1 MTTITGDAEEEV
13 LSSEDSEEEVLDP
26 AVEAVSAVEAS
37 EAVPVAVE
45 VPAHVSKK
53 SIHKICESG
62 IKVFAPSD
70 LHESLISNTKRNN
83 MKKYLSLVMI
93 GLSLMLSG
101 CNKDDNNDPD
111 TPPTGDTGKVRY
123 EATVS
128 DPENFKLLIHYTVGV
143 DISSEAPEEAA
154 KETIVESPFTFEQE
168 AKQGTYLWLSA
179 YPIPKDEENL
189 ENLQLPKTVEVKIFI
204 DDKLHKSNSGEN
216 YAMVQHIF
224 GQENY
229 Q

>member
-1 MTTITGDAEEEV
+1 
-13 LSSEDSEEEVLDP
+13 
-26 AVEAVSAVEAS
+26 
-37 EAVPVAVE
+37 
-45 VPAHVSKK
+45 
-53 SIHKICESG
+53 
-62 IKVFAPSD
+62 
-70 LHESLISNTKRNN
+70 

-111 TPPTGDTGKVRY
+111 TP
-123 EATVS
+123 
-128 DPENFKLLIHYTVGV
+128 ENFKLLIHYTVGV

-154 KETIVESPFTFEQE
+154 KEIIVESPFTFEQE

>member
-1 MTTITGDAEEEV
+1 
-13 LSSEDSEEEVLDP
+13 
-26 AVEAVSAVEAS
+26 
-37 EAVPVAVE
+37 
-45 VPAHVSKK
+45 
-53 SIHKICESG
+53 
-62 IKVFAPSD
+62 
-70 LHESLISNTKRNN
+70 

-101 CNKDDNNDPD
+101 CNKDDNNDPN

-143 DISSEAPEEAA
+143 DISS
-154 KETIVESPFTFEQE
+154 
-168 AKQGTYLWLSA
+168 
-179 YPIPKDEENL
+179 
-189 ENLQLPKTVEVKIFI
+189 VKIFI

>member
-1 MTTITGDAEEEV
+1 
-13 LSSEDSEEEVLDP
+13 
-26 AVEAVSAVEAS
+26 
-37 EAVPVAVE
+37 
-45 VPAHVSKK
+45 
-53 SIHKICESG
+53 
-62 IKVFAPSD
+62 
-70 LHESLISNTKRNN
+70 

-93 GLSLMLSG
+93 GFSLMLSG

-189 ENLQLPKTVEVKIFI
+189 ENLQLPKTVEVKFLLMISCISLTVVKIMQWFNIYSDRKITSRI
-204 DDKLHKSNSGEN
+204 DTFSACTGEKPEG
-216 YAMVQHIF
+216 I
-224 GQENY
+224 
-229 Q
+229 

>member
-1 MTTITGDAEEEV
+1 
-13 LSSEDSEEEVLDP
+13 
-26 AVEAVSAVEAS
+26 
-37 EAVPVAVE
+37 
-45 VPAHVSKK
+45 
-53 SIHKICESG
+53 
-62 IKVFAPSD
+62 
-70 LHESLISNTKRNN
+70 

-154 KETIVESPFTFEQE
+154 KEIIVESPFTFEQE

-189 ENLQLPKTVEVKIFI
+189 ENLQLPKKVEVKIFI
-204 DDKLHKSNSGEN
+204 DDKMHKSNSGEN

>member
-1 MTTITGDAEEEV
+1 
-13 LSSEDSEEEVLDP
+13 
-26 AVEAVSAVEAS
+26 
-37 EAVPVAVE
+37 
-45 VPAHVSKK
+45 
-53 SIHKICESG
+53 
-62 IKVFAPSD
+62 
-70 LHESLISNTKRNN
+70 

-154 KETIVESPFTFEQE
+154 KEIIVESPFTFEQE

-189 ENLQLPKTVEVKIFI
+189 EIYSYLRQSK
-204 DDKLHKSNSGEN
+204 
-216 YAMVQHIF
+216 
-224 GQENY
+224 
-229 Q
+229 

>member
-1 MTTITGDAEEEV
+1 
-13 LSSEDSEEEVLDP
+13 
-26 AVEAVSAVEAS
+26 
-37 EAVPVAVE
+37 
-45 VPAHVSKK
+45 
-53 SIHKICESG
+53 
-62 IKVFAPSD
+62 
-70 LHESLISNTKRNN
+70 

-101 CNKDDNNDPD
+101 CNKDDNNDPN

-154 KETIVESPFTFEQE
+154 KEIIVESPFTFEQE

-189 ENLQLPKTVEVKIFI
+189 ENYSYLRQSK
-204 DDKLHKSNSGEN
+204 
-216 YAMVQHIF
+216 
-224 GQENY
+224 
-229 Q
+229 

>member
-1 MTTITGDAEEEV
+1 
-13 LSSEDSEEEVLDP
+13 
-26 AVEAVSAVEAS
+26 
-37 EAVPVAVE
+37 
-45 VPAHVSKK
+45 
-53 SIHKICESG
+53 
-62 IKVFAPSD
+62 
-70 LHESLISNTKRNN
+70 

-204 DDKLHKSNSGEN
+204 DDKLHKPHSFLSSVPDS
-216 YAMVQHIF
+216 YRPAQIPYSWQRCKSMRIYLKHRF
-224 GQENY
+224 GRMRPLRHGQR
-229 Q
+229 QKCRVFPT

>member
-1 MTTITGDAEEEV
+1 
-13 LSSEDSEEEVLDP
+13 
-26 AVEAVSAVEAS
+26 
-37 EAVPVAVE
+37 
-45 VPAHVSKK
+45 
-53 SIHKICESG
+53 
-62 IKVFAPSD
+62 
-70 LHESLISNTKRNN
+70 

-168 AKQGTYLWLSA
+168 AKQGSYRSNPPGVSNKFSVCGHNKSMPISSSSG
-179 YPIPKDEENL
+179 YPPQNWCAL
-189 ENLQLPKTVEVKIFI
+189 LQTRTSITTILRSPSRIRSILCTNSGSKKCVKLLHLNVPDYGPRWVTPTIGEIFI
-204 DDKLHKSNSGEN
+204 LRSVSVNLWSNPELPLRLINWQPSGIGIRN
-216 YAMVQHIF
+216 RSI
-224 GQENY
+224 
-229 Q
+229 

>member
-1 MTTITGDAEEEV
+1 
-13 LSSEDSEEEVLDP
+13 
-26 AVEAVSAVEAS
+26 
-37 EAVPVAVE
+37 
-45 VPAHVSKK
+45 
-53 SIHKICESG
+53 
-62 IKVFAPSD
+62 
-70 LHESLISNTKRNN
+70 

-101 CNKDDNNDPD
+101 CNKDDNNDPN

-154 KETIVESPFTFEQE
+154 KEIIVESPFTFEQE

-189 ENLQLPKTVEVKIFI
+189 ENLQLPKTVEEKTFNG
-204 DDKLHKSNSGEN
+204 LERKSGRTDEKTPKKRMWGLRFSGEKIGVPVDMSVRL
-216 YAMVQHIF
+216 YADTLA
-224 GQENY
+224 
-229 Q
+229 

>member
-1 MTTITGDAEEEV
+1 
-13 LSSEDSEEEVLDP
+13 
-26 AVEAVSAVEAS
+26 
-37 EAVPVAVE
+37 
-45 VPAHVSKK
+45 
-53 SIHKICESG
+53 
-62 IKVFAPSD
+62 
-70 LHESLISNTKRNN
+70 

-154 KETIVESPFTFEQE
+154 KETIVESHSHLSKKPNKEHIY
-168 AKQGTYLWLSA
+168 GYL
-179 YPIPKDEENL
+179 
-189 ENLQLPKTVEVKIFI
+189 LPYT
-204 DDKLHKSNSGEN
+204 
-216 YAMVQHIF
+216 
-224 GQENY
+224 
-229 Q
+229 

>member
-1 MTTITGDAEEEV
+1 
-13 LSSEDSEEEVLDP
+13 
-26 AVEAVSAVEAS
+26 
-37 EAVPVAVE
+37 
-45 VPAHVSKK
+45 
-53 SIHKICESG
+53 
-62 IKVFAPSD
+62 
-70 LHESLISNTKRNN
+70 

-154 KETIVESPFTFEQE
+154 KEIIVESPFTFEQE
-168 AKQGTYLWLSA
+168 AKQGTYLW
-179 YPIPKDEENL
+179 
-189 ENLQLPKTVEVKIFI
+189 LPKTVEVKIFI

>member
-1 MTTITGDAEEEV
+1 
-13 LSSEDSEEEVLDP
+13 
-26 AVEAVSAVEAS
+26 
-37 EAVPVAVE
+37 
-45 VPAHVSKK
+45 
-53 SIHKICESG
+53 
-62 IKVFAPSD
+62 
-70 LHESLISNTKRNN
+70 

-204 DDKLHKSNSGEN
+204 DDKLHKSACTGEKPGRYLIPYFSGFCPAWTIREH
-216 YAMVQHIF
+216 Y
-224 GQENY
+224 Y
-229 Q
+229 DTKK